1 MEEDA
6 PSGPLYQKTVR
17 GAEMIPMRRA
27 VLILTALAGCVA
39 SGPKGR
45 ALSVD
50 LLEPRG
56 RNQRREILGEHGYIV
71 RVQNVSDVPVAVRS
85 IRLRADGRLRPLRE
99 RSDRPRSTSAG
110 RVSVRDRLT
119 PGDGRRAHRTAGHR
133 LLRRAAGHTAVVVS
147 TPNSR
152 ATSTIAATAR
162 SRCWRVCA
170 ALIWQR
176 SRAWPWGTTG
186 NPNPET

>member
-1 MEEDA
+1 
-6 PSGPLYQKTVR
+6 
-17 GAEMIPMRRA
+17 MIPMRRA

-110 RVSVRDRLT
+110 RVSVR
-119 PGDGRRAHRTAGHR
+119 
-133 LLRRAAGHTAVVVS
+133 
-147 TPNSR
+147 
-152 ATSTIAATAR
+152 
-162 SRCWRVCA
+162 
-170 ALIWQR
+170 
-176 SRAWPWGTTG
+176 
-186 NPNPET
+186 